1 MLLVSE
7 IAGCV
12 CVCGGGGG
20 GIIPDTALKLV
31 TARMTTFRWA
41 AV

>member
-7 IAGCV
+7 IAGCGCWV
-12 CVCGGGGG
+12 
-20 GIIPDTALKLV
+20 IIPDIALKLV